1 MSNWSKGF
9 WASEL
14 KGGGGGGGY
23 LYLYRCLA
31 VSVGNEIALPLL
43 VL

>member
-14 KGGGGGGGY
+14 QGGGC
-23 LYLYRCLA
+23 LYLCRCLA